1 MPITSASSLRNISLQ
16 QFSANTPV
24 SEGRSNALF
33 IKALVSVTNSPVIL
47 NAYQTP
53 SDGTQVD
60 CPRIANYPDSSMAR
74 YVWEVEVS
82 NSAPRIVTKKIL
94 SELLMAD
101 KAIRLTQVALPF
113 GSTNQVADVWRTNA
127 ENILRRR
134 IRLLAEDGQSLKA
147 IVTSGVGNCSEHS
160 KVTAALLLSEPTK
173 SPLFRV
179 AAEGMDHN
187 FVLIGDQREIDSSE
201 VVVADSWVKFPIAHT
216 LDEGKFSPGNVLEQ
230 FAPTSKPDPRFT
242 IDQSCFT
249 KLPADSGGDKKA
261 KEYLTEKRESGGVMY
276 QYWTSS
282 ASVGRNV
289 RTEGSPKT
297 YSFDR
302 FPRQQIDEMTE
313 TFNAYYEWYPKEE
326 DDSE

>member
-1 MPITSASSLRNISLQ
+1 
-16 QFSANTPV
+16 
-24 SEGRSNALF
+24 
-33 IKALVSVTNSPVIL
+33 
-47 NAYQTP
+47 
-53 SDGTQVD
+53 
-60 CPRIANYPDSSMAR
+60 MAR

-216 LDEGKFSPGNVLEQ
+216 LD
-230 FAPTSKPDPRFT
+230 
-242 IDQSCFT
+242 
-249 KLPADSGGDKKA
+249 
-261 KEYLTEKRESGGVMY
+261 
-276 QYWTSS
+276 
-282 ASVGRNV
+282 
-289 RTEGSPKT
+289 
-297 YSFDR
+297 
-302 FPRQQIDEMTE
+302 
-313 TFNAYYEWYPKEE
+313 
-326 DDSE
+326 